1 MAVGS
6 GKKMLSFGTGSPY
19 DVNYDWRSH
28 EQVNF
33 TEDAVKMKTD
43 DPDIP
48 SGLVTRWSGTN
59 DMSTGE
65 VDIRHIIARL
75 LAYCEEHDW
84 AGFDPY
90 DALNSKIVQLTP
102 LRRSKWFRLA
112 LTQVMKRLPL
122 NLRPFFLV
130 SVERNPKA
138 IALFLKSLCK
148 LTKIGVVEQDDWLT
162 TMTDYLTT
170 LRAPGMPH
178 WCWGYSFPWQTRT
191 ELVPKGAPNL
201 VCTSFVA
208 DALLDIYEE
217 TRDSRM
223 LEMALSAAEYIVKDL
238 YWTEEGGTAGFSYPF
253 PRVHSRVHNANY
265 LGAAFLCRSARLSGE
280 KRFLDPAL
288 SAARYSSSRQHD
300 DGSWDYG
307 DSSTQRWA
315 DNFHT
320 GYNLCA
326 LRAIGNDAD
335 TREFAPVLQ
344 KGLEFY
350 ERNFFAENYAPKY
363 FHDKVFPIDIH
374 SVAQSIITLV
384 TFGDVYP
391 DGLKLARDVFRWAMG
406 NMWDQRGYFYYQ
418 VWPYFTNR
426 ISYMRWSQAWM
437 LLALTELY
445 ESEQALKAGF
455 LKTQFQSDRSTSDSV
470 V

>member
-1 MAVGS
+1 MIFNRAVLMEQTNLSGS
-6 GKKMLSFGTGSPY
+6 LSVVKTEAPYILSDGVLTEAEGKERSAGGTG
-19 DVNYDWRSH
+19 
-28 EQVNF
+28 
-33 TEDAVKMKTD
+33 
-43 DPDIP
+43 
-48 SGLVTRWSGTN
+48 
-59 DMSTGE
+59 
-65 VDIRHIIARL
+65 IRNVIARL
-75 LAYCEEHDW
+75 LVYCAEHDW

-102 LRRSKWFRLA
+102 LRGSKWFRLA
-112 LTQVMKRLPL
+112 FTQGMKRLPV

-130 SVERNPKA
+130 PAERNPKA

-148 LTKIGVVEQDDWLT
+148 LTKLGMVEQNDWLT
-162 TMTDYLTT
+162 TMTDYLTA
-170 LRAPGMPH
+170 LRAPGRRY
-178 WCWGYSFPWQTRT
+178 WCWGYSFPWQTRR
-191 ELVPKGAPNL
+191 ELVPRGAPNL

-208 DALLDIYEE
+208 DALLDAYEQ

-223 LEMALSAAEYIVKDL
+223 LEMALSAAEYIAKDL
-238 YWTEEGGTAGFSYPF
+238 YWTEGAGIAGFSYPF
-253 PRVHSRVHNANY
+253 PHVHSRVHNANY
-265 LGAAFLCRSARLSGE
+265 LGAALLCRSVTFSGE
-280 KRFLDPAL
+280 KKFLEPAL

-307 DSSTQRWA
+307 DSPTQRWV

-326 LRAIGNDAD
+326 LQAIGNAAD
-335 TREFAPVLQ
+335 TDEFETTLQ

-350 ERNFFAENYAPKY
+350 VRNFFTEDYAPKY
-363 FHDKVFPIDIH
+363 FHDKLYPIDIH

-391 DGLKLARDVFRWAMG
+391 KGLELAYAVFQWTMG

-418 VWPYFTNR
+418 VWPHFTNR

-445 ESEQALKAGF
+445 ESEQVLSAG
-455 LKTQFQSDRSTSDSV
+455 V
-470 V
+470 VKNQVPIRP